1 IGPGI
6 GIFHVTHTRIK
17 DSFVGY
23 INSNVAL
30 YAYNSKIIELDSML
44 LGGNVKFIHLDPG
57 VTKLISRYSTLPG
70 NSLYPNGIINKA
82 NAALEIIK

>member
-1 IGPGI
+1 
-6 GIFHVTHTRIK
+6 
-17 DSFVGY
+17 
-23 INSNVAL
+23 
-30 YAYNSKIIELDSML
+30 ML

-57 VTKLISRYSTLPG
+57 VSKLISRYSTLPG